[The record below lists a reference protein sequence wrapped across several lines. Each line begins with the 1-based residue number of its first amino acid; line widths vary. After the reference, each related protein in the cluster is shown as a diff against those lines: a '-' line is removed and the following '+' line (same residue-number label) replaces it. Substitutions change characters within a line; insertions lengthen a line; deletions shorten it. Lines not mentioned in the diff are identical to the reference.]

1 MKHHAI
7 HLLLLLLVCAIVF
20 GFQVGSYD
28 FWGRHGEARRA
39 EVSREMVVSG
49 NWLVPHLNGE
59 PFVTKPPL
67 YYWAAAAM
75 FKLTGCF
82 DELSARI
89 PSVIAGTL
97 GVLVTYFWANAMFS
111 ARVGCFAG
119 TILAT
124 SFLYSGMARTAD
136 VDMMLT
142 LFTTSALYFFTLG
155 YLRRQTAANLSG
167 KWNLSTVMYFLSA
180 LCIALG
186 TMTKN
191 PIGFAVPL
199 LAIGMF
205 ILLTRDVKLFMETKP
220 WWLALVFLLV
230 VSPWFL
236 MIYIRVPDFFD
247 ILHQETLG
255 RYIDPDG
262 TPHYNPFYYYLPALV
277 AFAPWVIFLPG
288 TVMSLISKN
297 LHQISRSLM
306 FIIVATVT
314 TFLLF
319 SSVGSKREYYLLPL
333 YPFLAILVAHY
344 WNEYLELQKITSAR
358 WVEKGIAI
366 PIASFAGLLC
376 LAGAALPIAA
386 CIYLPASL
394 LLSVVFGLL
403 FFISGLFLMRWF
415 LHGHVCETFAM
426 ISTTTVLLYVCVL
439 LTVIPEMNTYR
450 SRKTFFQEVAGIT
463 GKHTIIDYN
472 YGGFD
477 TQFYLQRIVPV
488 AWGIQKL
495 ATFVEQPEPI
505 FIIMTSEHYEQLQQ
519 NAPELAN
526 NFTLLLQRSWRS
538 AVSPGRTRSLLL
550 MKIHK

>member
-1 MKHHAI
+1 
-7 HLLLLLLVCAIVF
+7 
-20 GFQVGSYD
+20 
-28 FWGRHGEARRA
+28 
-39 EVSREMVVSG
+39 
-49 NWLVPHLNGE
+49 
-59 PFVTKPPL
+59 
-67 YYWAAAAM
+67 
-75 FKLTGCF
+75 
-82 DELSARI
+82 
-89 PSVIAGTL
+89 
-97 GVLVTYFWANAMFS
+97 
-111 ARVGCFAG
+111 
-119 TILAT
+119 
-124 SFLYSGMARTAD
+124 
-136 VDMMLT
+136 
-142 LFTTSALYFFTLG
+142 
-155 YLRRQTAANLSG
+155 
-167 KWNLSTVMYFLSA
+167 MYFLSA

-199 LAIGMF
+199 LAIGGF

-288 TVMSLISKN
+288 TVMSLISKK

-344 WNEYLELQKITSAR
+344 WNEYLELKKITSAR

-386 CIYLPASL
+386 YL
-394 LLSVVFGLL
+394 
-403 FFISGLFLMRWF
+403 
-415 LHGHVCETFAM
+415 FAN
-426 ISTTTVLLYVCVL
+426 LCC
-439 LTVIPEMNTYR
+439 
-450 SRKTFFQEVAGIT
+450 
-463 GKHTIIDYN
+463 
-472 YGGFD
+472 
-477 TQFYLQRIVPV
+477 
-488 AWGIQKL
+488 
-495 ATFVEQPEPI
+495 
-505 FIIMTSEHYEQLQQ
+505 
-519 NAPELAN
+519 
-526 NFTLLLQRSWRS
+526 
-538 AVSPGRTRSLLL
+538 
-550 MKIHK
+550 